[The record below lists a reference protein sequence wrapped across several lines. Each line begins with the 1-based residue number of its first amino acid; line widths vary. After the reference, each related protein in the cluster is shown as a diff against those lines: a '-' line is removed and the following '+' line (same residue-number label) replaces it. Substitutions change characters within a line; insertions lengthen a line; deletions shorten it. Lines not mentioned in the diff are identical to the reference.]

1 MGAKES
7 RTHTAGVSLVCQL
20 EIDNSD
26 QIVTGST
33 AIRSMQEKIP
43 PFYNHEMKNEVRR
56 HRISVISLLDEIFLF
71 IH

>member
-1 MGAKES
+1 MRALDWVPGPSSSGFWEMGAKES

-33 AIRSMQEKIP
+33 AIRSMQEKIQAD
-43 PFYNHEMKNEVRR
+43 KN
-56 HRISVISLLDEIFLF
+56 D
-71 IH
+71 